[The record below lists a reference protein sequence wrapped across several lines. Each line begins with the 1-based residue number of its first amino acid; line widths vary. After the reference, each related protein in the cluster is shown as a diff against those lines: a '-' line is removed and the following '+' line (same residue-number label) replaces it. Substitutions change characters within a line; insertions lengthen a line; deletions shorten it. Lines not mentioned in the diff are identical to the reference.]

1 MTEKEIGLLILTFGV
16 FLYFVHVLGYV
27 FERLRQ
33 PRLVGDIVAGI
44 LLGPFVL
51 GTLAPGVSDYLF
63 ANPAFGAD
71 RTKVLLGFIYW
82 LGVLLLMFI
91 SGSQV
96 KRLLSKENR
105 RETAWI
111 LGIGTPLPFLIVM
124 ALGVTGIISIGPLV
138 GVKGVEMSALL
149 VLASAVAVT
158 SIPVISRIFNDL
170 GILHTRFA
178 SLILGSAVLEDIALW
193 GVLAVATALTRQTSL
208 ADQNIVGSTA
218 QHLAITFA
226 FMGSAIFVMPSV
238 LRALGSWRWN
248 ILLRASRLA
257 YAIVVLFAYVGAAA
271 YFEVNLVFAAFLAGF
286 GLAGGIKGGQREHF
300 ADALDSI
307 SKFSYGIFIPIYFAL
322 VGYRLVFGR
331 DFSPSLLVTFLL
343 GSTVLSL
350 ISVGLAAKLAGFRRL
365 DIFNLAITTNARG
378 GPGIVLASV
387 AFDAG
392 IISAA
397 FYTTLVLTA
406 IITSQMAGLWL
417 RFVLSRGWPLL
428 STDGEGVVDL
438 PVTTPPV
445 RELLSQPG
453 SASAGY

>member
-16 FLYFVHVLGYV
+16 FLCFVHVLGYL

-33 PRLVGDIVAGI
+33 PRLVGEIVAGI

-51 GTLAPGVSDYLF
+51 GKLSPDVSNFLF
-63 ANPAFGAD
+63 ANPALGAD

-124 ALGVTGIISIGPLV
+124 GLGVAGLIPIGPLV
-138 GVKGVEMSALL
+138 GVENVEMSALL

-193 GVLAVATALTRQTSL
+193 GVLAVATALTRETTL
-208 ADQNIVGSTA
+208 AEQSIVGSTA
-218 QHLAITFA
+218 EHLFITFA
-226 FMGSAIFVMPSV
+226 FMGIAILVMPTILRV
-238 LRALGSWRWN
+238 LGHWRWN

-257 YAIVVLFAYVGAAA
+257 YSVVILFAYVGAAA
-271 YFEVNLVFAAFLAGF
+271 YLGVNLVFAAFLAGF
-286 GLAGGIKGGQREHF
+286 GLAGGIAGGERERF
-300 ADALDSI
+300 SDALDSI
-307 SKFSYGIFIPIYFAL
+307 GKFSYGIFIPIYFAL

-331 DFSPSLLVTFLL
+331 DFSPSMLVAFLV
-343 GSTVLSL
+343 GSSLLSL

-365 DIFNLAITTNARG
+365 DIMNLAITTNARG

-417 RFVLSRGWPLL
+417 RYVLSRGWPLL
-428 STDGEGVVDL
+428 STDRDE
-438 PVTTPPV
+438 TPQAVAPNPAPID
-445 RELLSQPG
+445 RRFG
-453 SASAGY
+453 SPAGAPSL

>member
-16 FLYFVHVLGYV
+16 FLCFVHVLGYI

-33 PRLVGDIVAGI
+33 PRLVGEIVAGI

-51 GTLAPGVSDYLF
+51 GKLSPVVSDYLF
-63 ANPAFGAD
+63 ANPALGAD

-124 ALGVTGIISIGPLV
+124 ALGVTGMISIGPLV

-170 GILHTRFA
+170 GILQTRFA

-218 QHLAITFA
+218 QHLAITFV
-226 FMGSAIFVMPSV
+226 FMGSAIFLMPSV
-238 LRALGSWRWN
+238 LRALGGWRWN

-331 DFSPSLLVTFLL
+331 DFSPSLLVAFLL

-350 ISVGLAAKLAGFRRL
+350 ISVGLAGKLAGFRRL
-365 DIFNLAITTNARG
+365 DILNLAITTNARG

-428 STDGEGVVDL
+428 STDADAVAERPL
-438 PVTTPPV
+438 ATPPV
-445 RELLSQPG
+445 RELLGQPG
-453 SASAGY
+453 SASVGF